1 MARHIG
7 YYNDHRDIRELAG
20 KTPGEIVTH
29 YLSGLGAFHSD
40 KDTTPSYP
48 VQGLRPVKRGKS
60 TYYVQKNVDRKY
72 PDSPDNFIDIYVK

>member
-7 YYNDHRDIRELAG
+7 YFNDPRDIRELAG

-29 YLSGLGAFHSD
+29 YLAGRGAFHSD
-40 KDTTPSYP
+40 TDPLAFYP
-48 VQGLRPVKRGKS
+48 VQGLRPVKRGNS
-60 TYYVQKNVDRKY
+60 AYYVQKSVDRKH